1 MGGLQLQNFCST
13 TWERIWSFQNVWLP
27 QCSDSEVH
35 LGSNIVKSLWLI
47 APVHFNAT
55 LTIIAPCSLNHCDSL
70 PQMAKMRRMWMMVAE
85 FPILTDASKILPFF
99 FKLYLTDALTKSAKS
114 LGLISALPD
123 CFLFMLKLRHE
134 RELAGCRAAL
144 IAVLST
150 ESYIYTRCTDRFSQ

>member
-114 LGLISALPD
+114 QGLISALSP
-123 CFLFMLKLRHE
+123 LLIYAQIKAWTRE
-134 RELAGCRAAL
+134 RRLPAIL
-144 IAVLST
+144 IAALST
-150 ESYIYTRCTDRFSQ
+150 ESYIHTRCTDRFSQ